1 METMVVKPHEVM
13 KDKTAALEDAFYE
26 LLRVCDDY
34 REATGDLLADER
46 DSGAP
51 REQLVHRLD
60 QLSGRVSRII
70 TILEDDALTELLP
83 ILDRRFALER
93 AERGEDI

>member
-1 METMVVKPHEVM
+1 MAVKPHDVM
-13 KDKTAALEDAFYE
+13 KEKTAALEDAFYQ
-26 LLRVCDDY
+26 LLGVSDEY
-34 REATGDLLADER
+34 GNAVHQLLADER
-46 DSGAP
+46 SSGIP

-60 QLSGRVSRII
+60 QLKDRISRII
-70 TILEDDALTELLP
+70 TILEDDALTEMLW